1 MLRIKLSKS
10 KLQQGFVTMIPI
22 QTGMPSGQPMT
33 GRPIG
38 GQTPLLDN
46 LRPDLASVLSDA
58 AEELTQA
65 LSTKVQERKLKE
77 RMASGELRPNG
88 LSRTQM
94 AEMLETLA
102 GEQKPGDEGSGRS
115 PAERAI
121 EEVGRKIRERPNLA
135 RQHAREQGGSA
146 SEQYLLLMEVAERL
160 SEGRLGPDPGGRAA
174 EAAREGAAE
183 LYAEYGKE
191 IHADLNTYSAVRNLS
206 GADAAQFRSEYREV
220 VMGEA
225 TVADTLRRLVD
236 MVPDGQ
242 HDRFDQVLD
251 MMREAL
257 GLDLAAARPSGD
269 PVRLQSLVTD
279 LAHMKVIRTVIDQ
292 CAEISA
298 NLTRRHGL
306 EPPVSATRMTR
317 ELLALTSDRWVDS
330 SRVSRMADD
339 LGATE
344 PPEATVHLLTGARNA
359 LRELPVQVYSSADAR
374 QTLLDAAQSALDHAI
389 DREEGFA

>member
-1 MLRIKLSKS
+1 
-10 KLQQGFVTMIPI
+10 MIPI
-22 QTGMPSGQPMT
+22 QTGLPSGQPMAT

-38 GQTPLLDN
+38 GQAPLLDN

-65 LSTKVQERKLKE
+65 FSTKVQERKLKE
-77 RMASGELRPNG
+77 RMASGEERPNG
-88 LSRTQM
+88 LTRAQM
-94 AEMLETLA
+94 AAMLETLA
-102 GEQKPGDEGSGRS
+102 GEQQAGDEGKSA
-115 PAERAI
+115 AERAI
-121 EEVGRKIRERPNLA
+121 EAVGRKTRERPNLA
-135 RQHAREQGGSA
+135 RQHAREQGGNA

-174 EAAREGAAE
+174 EAAREAAAE

-191 IHADLNTYSAVRNLS
+191 IHADLNTFAAVKDLS
-206 GADAAQFRSEYREV
+206 GKDAAQFRSDYREV

-242 HDRFDQVLD
+242 HDRFDIVLD
-251 MMREAL
+251 TMREAL

-269 PVRLQSLVTD
+269 PVRLQALVTD

-292 CAEISA
+292 CAELSTT
-298 NLTRRHGL
+298 LTRRHGL

-317 ELLALTSDRWVDS
+317 ELLALTADRWVDA
-330 SRVSRMADD
+330 SRVTRIADD
-339 LGATE
+339 LGAAD
-344 PPEATVHLLTGARNA
+344 PPEAAVHLLTGARSA

-374 QTLLDAAQSALDHAI
+374 QTLLDAAQGALDHAI